1 MGWQPAELS
10 DHTKGL
16 LMRNAIVLVSLLAAA
31 PAFADETDSFSF
43 LNGSFAVVNKT
54 AQAAADFPR
63 SNAEPRLTEAGD
75 PVVVPPSRKT
85 RAQVIVETRAAT
97 HPGQWRYGEA
107 GPSEPGIANDAPV
120 LSRAQVVAETRE
132 ARLLGLLHYGEAEP
146 REATPEENAKIRA
159 AGARAID
166 RISAVK

>member
-1 MGWQPAELS
+1 
-10 DHTKGL
+10 
-16 LMRNAIVLVSLLAAA
+16 MRNAIVLVSLLAAA
-31 PAFADETDSFSF
+31 PAFADATDSFSF
-43 LNGSFAVVNKT
+43 LNETFAVVKKT

-107 GPSEPGIANDAPV
+107 GPSEPEIANDAPV

-132 ARLLGLLHYGEAEP
+132 AGLLGLLHYGEAGP